1 MRCREKWVEYVEKNN
16 SYFLGLLNRIMKNCI
31 LQNILMNFDT
41 KLENRLQDQDQ
52 SICDGKV
59 TEEECSNAINNID
72 NYRPISLLNVDL
84 KLLPYG
90 LAQRLKKVL
99 EKIVNN
105 DQTGYIKNRFI
116 GFNHRQIQDII
127 DFAESYNVEGAIVF
141 VDFKKA
147 FDSLEWTFILT
158 TLKHFGFNES
168 FIN

>member
-1 MRCREKWVEYVEKNN
+1 MHSISTYCYQLIRSSISSIV
-16 SYFLGLLNRIMKNCI
+16 
-31 LQNILMNFDT
+31 NIVLC
-41 KLENRLQDQDQ
+41 L
-52 SICDGKV
+52 
-59 TEEECSNAINNID
+59 
-72 NYRPISLLNVDL
+72 YISLLNVDL
-84 KLLPYG
+84 KLLSYV
-90 LAQRLKKVL
+90 LAQRLKNVL

-158 TLKHFGFNES
+158 TLKHFGFNE
-168 FIN
+168 